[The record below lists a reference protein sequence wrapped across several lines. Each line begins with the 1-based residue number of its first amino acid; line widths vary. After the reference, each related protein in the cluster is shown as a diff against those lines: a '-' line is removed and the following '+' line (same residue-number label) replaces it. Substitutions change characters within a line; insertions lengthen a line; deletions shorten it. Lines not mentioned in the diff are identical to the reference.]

1 MCKILSELSEM
12 LMPQMGRH
20 EYAQYRI
27 DYALYS
33 ISNNVSVVDQ

>member
-1 MCKILSELSEM
+1 MCRILSELSEM
-12 LMPQMGRH
+12 LMLQMARH

-33 ISNNVSVVDQ
+33 ISNNVSVLYQ